1 MNSYNEWCKKLSSLG
16 PPIFVGE
23 TVMKEVVTKNEGM
36 IETRGAMSWERRGKK
51 SDAMI
56 AKVRRELGINQAE
69 FAVLCGIGCALM
81 VSQYET
87 GRTLPKL
94 EVVMRVIEVARKSNI
109 DITLEDFEG
118 KYRG

>member
-1 MNSYNEWCKKLSSLG
+1 
-16 PPIFVGE
+16 
-23 TVMKEVVTKNEGM
+23 M

-51 SDAMI
+51 ADTVF
-56 AKVRRELGINQAE
+56 AKVRKELGINQTE
-69 FAVLCGIGCALM
+69 FAVLCGIGCTQM

-94 EVVMRVIEVARKSNI
+94 EVVMRVIEVARKNDI
-109 DITLEDFEG
+109 AITLEDFGG

>member
-1 MNSYNEWCKKLSSLG
+1 
-16 PPIFVGE
+16 
-23 TVMKEVVTKNEGM
+23 M

-51 SDAMI
+51 SDTVI
-56 AKVRRELGINQAE
+56 AKVRRELGINQTE
-69 FAVLCGIGCALM
+69 FAVLCGIGCAQM

-94 EVVMRVIEVARKSNI
+94 EVVMRVIEVAKENNI
-109 DITLEDFEG
+109 AITLEDFGG

>member
-1 MNSYNEWCKKLSSLG
+1 
-16 PPIFVGE
+16 
-23 TVMKEVVTKNEGM
+23 M

-51 SDAMI
+51 ADTII
-56 AKVRRELGINQAE
+56 AKVRQLLNINQTE
-69 FAVLCGIGCALM
+69 FAVLCGIGCTQM

-94 EVVMRVIEVARKSNI
+94 EVVMRVIEVAKENGI
-109 DITLEDFEG
+109 VITLEDFGG